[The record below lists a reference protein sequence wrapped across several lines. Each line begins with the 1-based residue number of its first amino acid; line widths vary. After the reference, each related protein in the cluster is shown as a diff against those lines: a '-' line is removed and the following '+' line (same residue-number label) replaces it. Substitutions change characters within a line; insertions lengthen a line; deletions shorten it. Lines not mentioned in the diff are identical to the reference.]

1 LWKVDG
7 SSLSTGRR
15 TEVLHPVIPVYIGYC
30 AVFKDREKALT
41 RGLRVGLSKLNSM
54 QATAD

>member
-1 LWKVDG
+1 LGSGRK
-7 SSLSTGRR
+7 SSLPRVGDLS
-15 TEVLHPVIPVYIGYC
+15 LHPVIPVYIGYC

-54 QATAD
+54 QAAAD